1 VKTFDRWMRIFTAGT
16 IVTCHDKHN
25 EGRNLHRGAIEL
37 SARLRHLIRC
47 GAERRRHPSPFVL
60 LPGVPVRPSC
70 AAHSEMVH
78 PHMIEIASLNA
89 DDARQALPGLVQ
101 LLQDAVGSG
110 ASLGFLP
117 PLDEEVARAYW
128 RDVIGE
134 VASGKRVLLVATAD
148 GEVVG
153 SAQLELAAK
162 PNARHRAEVQR
173 LMVHTR
179 MRGRGIGRALMSEIE
194 RAAREQSRSL
204 LVLDTRKGD
213 VAERLY
219 LALGYVPA
227 GVIPAYTRDA
237 DGTPHDTIY
246 FYRAI

>member
-1 VKTFDRWMRIFTAGT
+1 
-16 IVTCHDKHN
+16 
-25 EGRNLHRGAIEL
+25 
-37 SARLRHLIRC
+37 
-47 GAERRRHPSPFVL
+47 
-60 LPGVPVRPSC
+60 
-70 AAHSEMVH
+70 
-78 PHMIEIASLNA
+78 MIEITGLNA
-89 DDARQALPGLVQ
+89 DEARWALPGLVQ
-101 LLQDAVGSG
+101 ILRDAVGSG

-117 PLDEEVARAYW
+117 PLSEEVAQAYW
-128 RDVIGE
+128 QDVVGE
-134 VASGKRVLLVATAD
+134 VASGRRVLLVATEDA
-148 GEVVG
+148 EIVG
-153 SAQLELAAK
+153 SVQLELAAK

-179 MRGRGIGRALMSEIE
+179 MRGRGIGRALMSDIE
-194 RAAREQSRSL
+194 RAARDHGRSL

-219 LALGYVPA
+219 VALGYVPA